1 MSTSTFTIRLDP
13 KTKERLERL
22 AESTARSR
30 AFLINEAVQEYLA
43 VNEWQIKEI
52 KHRLELADKPG
63 AKSIP
68 HEAVKAKWE
77 AKLAHTMD
85 RPGKRGPR

>member
-1 MSTSTFTIRLDP
+1 MSTETFTIRLDP

-43 VNEWQIKEI
+43 INEWQIAEI
-52 KHRLELADKPG
+52 KRRIELSDKPG
-63 AKSIP
+63 AKFIP
-68 HEAVKAKWE
+68 HEEIKAKWE
-77 AKLAHTMD
+77 GKLAHSLD
-85 RPGKRGPR
+85 KPSKRRPR